1 LGASLTLFPIKQ
13 RNYQL
18 MTLNGVEQRMGFASA
33 THPLA
38 VLFSAHS
45 VLAAWGVRLHL
56 LTFFLF
62 WFLSPRF
69 FCFGKNLLS
78 GRRGNE
84 KLSYFP
90 LSISLYQ

>member
-69 FCFGKNLLS
+69 FASVKICFLGVVVMKNS
-78 GRRGNE
+78 HIFR
-84 KLSYFP
+84 
-90 LSISLYQ
+90 